1 MIKDAYN
8 FNLLKQKRI
17 ELGISILD
25 MANNLC
31 LAERQILSIEE
42 NRPDYFPSQS
52 LKMVCVKK
60 YAKTLKSISTK
71 FYLKYPLTKWF
82 IHQNIQPLNLLK
94 SILI

>member
-60 YAKTLKSISTK
+60 YAKTL
-71 FYLKYPLTKWF
+71 
-82 IHQNIQPLNLLK
+82 NINLNEVLLE
-94 SILI
+94 IPPN

>member
-8 FNLLKQKRI
+8 YNLLKQKRI

-31 LAERQILSIEE
+31 LAERQISSIEE
-42 NRPDYFPSQS
+42 NRPDYFPSQN

-60 YAKTLKSISTK
+60 YAKTL
-71 FYLKYPLTKWF
+71 
-82 IHQNIQPLNLLK
+82 NINLNEVLLE
-94 SILI
+94 IPPN

>member
-8 FNLLKQKRI
+8 YNLLKQKRI

-25 MANNLC
+25 MANSLC
-31 LAERQILSIEE
+31 LAERQISSIEE

-60 YAKTLKSISTK
+60 YAKTL
-71 FYLKYPLTKWF
+71 
-82 IHQNIQPLNLLK
+82 NINLNEVLLE
-94 SILI
+94 IPPN

>member
-17 ELGISILD
+17 EFGISILD

-60 YAKTLKSISTK
+60 YAKTL
-71 FYLKYPLTKWF
+71 
-82 IHQNIQPLNLLK
+82 NINLNEVLLE
-94 SILI
+94 IPPN

>member
-25 MANNLC
+25 MANKLC

-42 NRPDYFPSQS
+42 NRTDHFPSQT
-52 LKMVCVKK
+52 LKMVCVRR
-60 YAKTLKSISTK
+60 YA
-71 FYLKYPLTKWF
+71 
-82 IHQNIQPLNLLK
+82 NALNLNLNEVMLFSK
-94 SILI
+94 EASTN

>member
-31 LAERQILSIEE
+31 LAERQISSIEE

-60 YAKTLKSISTK
+60 YAKTL
-71 FYLKYPLTKWF
+71 
-82 IHQNIQPLNLLK
+82 NINLNEVLLE
-94 SILI
+94 IPPN

>member
-8 FNLLKQKRI
+8 YNLLKQKRI

-31 LAERQILSIEE
+31 LAERQISSIEE

-60 YAKTLKSISTK
+60 YAKTL
-71 FYLKYPLTKWF
+71 
-82 IHQNIQPLNLLK
+82 NINLNEVLLE
-94 SILI
+94 IPPN

>member
-8 FNLLKQKRI
+8 YNLLKQKRI

-25 MANNLC
+25 MANKLC

-60 YAKTLKSISTK
+60 YAKTL
-71 FYLKYPLTKWF
+71 
-82 IHQNIQPLNLLK
+82 NINLNEVLLE
-94 SILI
+94 IPPN